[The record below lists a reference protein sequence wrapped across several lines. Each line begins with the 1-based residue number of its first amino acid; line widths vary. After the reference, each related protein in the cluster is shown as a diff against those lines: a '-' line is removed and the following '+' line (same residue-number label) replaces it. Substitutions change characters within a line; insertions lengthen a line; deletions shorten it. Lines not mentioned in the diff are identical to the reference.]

1 MSKSSEHLK
10 AAITGE
16 TNASAKYVAF
26 ANAAEAENL
35 PNVAYL
41 FRTLS
46 EAEKIHIRNHRK
58 ALGDEDFEVVV
69 EEATVGTT
77 LQNLE
82 AGIAGEIY
90 ENKTMYPGFIK
101 DVKKEMKTDQ
111 GKMAGLS
118 MQWALKVEAVHE
130 GLLKQALAAV
140 QAGHDSEITKL
151 WICKICG
158 NVLTE
163 AESTETCSV
172 CGHDAKYYQL
182 IEG

>member
-10 AAITGE
+10 AAIIGE
-16 TNASAKYVAF
+16 TNASAKYVVF
-26 ANAAEAENL
+26 AEAAEVENL

-46 EAEKIHIRNHRK
+46 EAEKIHIRNHTK
-58 ALGDEDFEVVV
+58 ALGEEFETVA
-69 EEATVGTT
+69 EEPKVGTT

-82 AGIAGEIY
+82 AAIAGEIY
-90 ENKTMYPGFIK
+90 EYKTWYPGFIK
-101 DVKKEMKTDQ
+101 DVKKEVKTDQ

-118 MQWALKVEAVHE
+118 MQWACKVETVHAS
-130 GLLKQALAAV
+130 LLKKALAAV
-140 QAGHDSEITKL
+140 QAGHDSEIAKL

-163 AESTETCSV
+163 AESTEACSV
-172 CGHDAKYYQL
+172 CGHDAKYYKF
-182 IEG
+182 IEE